1 MRYMLTILVIL
12 GLCGAMLM
20 LNHGQ
25 ASSPEP
31 RVVWIVSQ
39 GAHIICVTESETF
52 ARAYADKHENI
63 TLSRR
68 ELYQP

>member
-12 GLCGAMLM
+12 SLCGAMLM
-20 LNHGQ
+20 LNH
-25 ASSPEP
+25 SPGRSDEP
-31 RVVWIVSQ
+31 RIVWVISQ
-39 GAHIICVTESETF
+39 GAYIICVTESETF